1 MAFLLAV
8 LWPRCFCMWKKCSC
22 RISTCNTW
30 SGVTGTRRTVHLEVW
45 CWVRHPKRLLSN
57 ISLLCFDNMLGF
69 LSSWVDSWVEL
80 LIKWIEAGSTT
91 KWWGPWCKAL
101 YWCSLSHPIQHKVC
115 QMVMIDSWKRVGF
128 WHYPG
133 PLLHQSKPQR
143 SKISALN
150 LGPCPGA
157 GLEGAYGVKKVDFS
171 HFPPFLVHYGQ
182 GPRFR
187 AEILLL
193 WGLYWCTKN
202 PG

>member
-1 MAFLLAV
+1 MTTYYIKMAFLLAV

-30 SGVTGTRRTVHLEVW
+30 SGVTGRRRTVHLEVW

-101 YWCSLSHPIQHKVC
+101 YWCSLSHPIKTH
-115 QMVMIDSWKRVGF
+115 RVSNGHDWLMKTCGVLTLLSTF
-128 WHYPG
+128 STSIPCLDKQNLWH
-133 PLLHQSKPQR
+133 
-143 SKISALN
+143 N
-150 LGPCPGA
+150 
-157 GLEGAYGVKKVDFS
+157 
-171 HFPPFLVHYGQ
+171 
-182 GPRFR
+182 PR
-187 AEILLL
+187 
-193 WGLYWCTKN
+193 
-202 PG
+202 